1 MTKPMIQMK
10 DEWLTALIELNKR
23 GKLSDASLLAAL
35 KFSNDMWGVNPPG
48 LDGNTGDIISRIQ
61 MTRAVYYRHV
71 RELQSTGFIVR
82 EHSHR
87 IVPTMPVAD
96 EPIKD
101 NTLSSW

>member
-1 MTKPMIQMK
+1 MK

-48 LDGNTGDIISRIQ
+48 LNGDTGDIISRVQ

-71 RELQSTGFIVR
+71 RELMSTGALMK
-82 EHSHR
+82 ENHR
-87 IVPTMPVAD
+87 IYPTMPVVP
-96 EPIKD
+96 EPTKD
-101 NTLSSW
+101 RTLSSW